1 MEMMSMKTLN
11 TSALVTADSPK
22 GQRATETFRA
32 QYNKA
37 GLNDESA
44 QILNEHPG
52 FAVYLAEGIRRFSAK
67 APDYGLAQS
76 ILGAD
81 FITPEEV
88 TKARPSIVYTVEQIT
103 ALAESL
109 PSEDVL
115 KWCKDNGYAVMPAP
129 PTAMS
134 TLDVREIQSTHFYS
148 KAGGWYADQKFAR
161 EDKTSFGWLL
171 IKKTPVSNSTSKNWS
186 EQNKLLSALEKV
198 PNAAE
203 MSWFITT
210 YFEVRGIR
218 LFEGVYVRTSS
229 LDSGGL
235 RVSVG
240 RFDSDGLV
248 VNDWWGRPPQR
259 QHRVVGC
266 QEVILDPLRACPS

>member
-1 MEMMSMKTLN
+1 MSMKKSLN

-37 GLNDESA
+37 GLNDEGA
-44 QILNEHPG
+44 QTLNEHPG

-103 ALAESL
+103 AIAESL
-109 PSEDVL
+109 PAEDVL

-134 TLDVREIQSTHFYS
+134 TLDVREIQFTHFYS
-148 KAGGWYADQKFAR
+148 KTGGWYADQKFAR

-171 IKKTPVSNSTSKNWS
+171 IKKTPVQNSTSKTWN
-186 EQNKLLSALEKV
+186 EQGKLLSALEKV

-203 MSWFITT
+203 MCWFITT
-210 YFEVRGIR
+210 YFEVRGVR
-218 LFEGVYVRTSS
+218 LFEGIYVRTSS
-229 LDSGGL
+229 LVSDGY
-235 RVSVG
+235 RVFVG
-240 RFDSDGLV
+240 FFDSDGLL
-248 VNDWWGRPPQR
+248 VNVYWDDDRHDSFGLSAARK
-259 QHRVVGC
+259 
-266 QEVILDPLRACPS
+266 

>member
-1 MEMMSMKTLN
+1 MEMMSMKKSLN
-11 TSALVTADSPK
+11 TFALVTADSPK

-44 QILNEHPG
+44 QILNEHPD
-52 FAVYLAEGIRRFSAK
+52 FAKYLAEGIRRFSAK
-67 APDYGLAQS
+67 APDYGLAHS

-88 TKARPSIVYTVEQIT
+88 TKARPGIVYTAKQIR
-103 ALAESL
+103 ALAKSL
-109 PSEDVL
+109 PSEEVL
-115 KWCKDNGYAVMPAP
+115 KWCKENGYAVMPAP

-134 TLDVREIQSTHFYS
+134 TLDVREIQSAHFYS
-148 KAGGWYADQKFAR
+148 KTGGWYADQKFAR

-171 IKKTPVSNSTSKNWS
+171 IKKTPVSNSTSKTWN

-203 MSWFITT
+203 MCWFITT
-210 YFEVRGIR
+210 YFEVRGVR

-229 LDSGGL
+229 LDSDGFRVIVGGF
-235 RVSVG
+235 G
-240 RFDSDGLV
+240 SDGLGV
-248 VNDWWGRPPQR
+248 DGYWVDDRGDDIGLSAARK
-259 QHRVVGC
+259 
-266 QEVILDPLRACPS
+266 

>member
-52 FAVYLAEGIRRFSAK
+52 FAVYLAEGIRRFGAK

-88 TKARPSIVYTVEQIT
+88 TKARGAIVYTVEQIA

-109 PSEDVL
+109 PSENVL
-115 KWCKDNGYAVMPAP
+115 KWCKENGYAVMPAP

-134 TLDVREIQSTHFYS
+134 TLDVREIQSAHFYS
-148 KAGGWYADQKFAR
+148 KAGGWYADKKFAR
-161 EDKTSFGWLL
+161 EDKTSFGWLA
-171 IKKTPVSNSTSKNWS
+171 IKKTPVSNSTSKNWN

-210 YFEVRGIR
+210 YFEVRGVR

-229 LDSGGL
+229 LN
-235 RVSVG
+235 SVG
-240 RFDSDGLV
+240 GRVCVGGFDSDGLRV
-248 VNDWWGRPPQR
+248 RDCWVD
-259 QHRVVGC
+259 HRGDD
-266 QEVILDPLRACPS
+266 IGLSAARK

>member
-1 MEMMSMKTLN
+1 MKTTLN
-11 TSALVTADSPK
+11 TSAPVTADSPK

-37 GLNDESA
+37 GLNDKRA

-52 FAVYLAEGIRRFSAK
+52 FAEYLLAGICRFSAK

-81 FITPEEV
+81 FITSEEV

-109 PSEDVL
+109 PSEDML
-115 KWCKDNGYAVMPAP
+115 KWCKENGYAVMPVP

-134 TLDVREIQSTHFYS
+134 TLDVREIQSAHFFS
-148 KAGGWYADQKFAR
+148 KIGGWYADQKFAR
-161 EDKTSFGWLL
+161 EDKTSFGWLM
-171 IKKTPVSNSTSKNWS
+171 IKKMPVSNSTSKTWN
-186 EQNKLLSALEKV
+186 EQNKFLSALEKV
-198 PNAAE
+198 PNTAE

-210 YFEVRGIR
+210 YFETRGIR
-218 LFEGVYVRTSS
+218 LFERVYVRTSS
-229 LDSGGL
+229 LDSDGR

-240 RFDSDGLV
+240 LFDAGGLA
-248 VNDWWGRPPQR
+248 
-259 QHRVVGC
+259 
-266 QEVILDPLRACPS
+266 LDD

>member
-1 MEMMSMKTLN
+1 MEMMSMKKSLN

-37 GLNDESA
+37 GLDDDSA
-44 QILNEHPG
+44 QRLNEHPG

-88 TKARPSIVYTVEQIT
+88 TKARPSIVYTAEQIT

-115 KWCKDNGYAVMPAP
+115 KWCKENGYAVMPAP

-134 TLDVREIQSTHFYS
+134 TLDVREIQSAHFYS
-148 KAGGWYADQKFAR
+148 KTGGWYADQKFAR

-171 IKKTPVSNSTSKNWS
+171 IKKTPVSNSTSKTWN

-203 MSWFITT
+203 MCWFITT
-210 YFEVRGIR
+210 YFEVRGVR

-229 LDSGGL
+229 LDSVGH
-235 RVSVG
+235 RVDVG
-240 RFDSDGLV
+240 FFDSDGLIV
-248 VNDWWGRPPQR
+248 SYYWDGRR
-259 QHRVVGC
+259 HDFLGVSAARK
-266 QEVILDPLRACPS
+266 

>member
-67 APDYGLAQS
+67 APDYSLAQS

-88 TKARPSIVYTVEQIT
+88 TKARPSIVYTDDQIT

-109 PSEDVL
+109 PSEDIL
-115 KWCKDNGYAVMPAP
+115 KWCKDNGYAVMPPP

-134 TLDVREIQSTHFYS
+134 TLDVRGIWSARFYW
-148 KAGGWYADQKFAR
+148 KMGGWYADQKFAR

-171 IKKTPVSNSTSKNWS
+171 IKKTPVSGSTSKTWN

-198 PNAAE
+198 PNVAE

-210 YFEVRGIR
+210 YFEVRGVR
-218 LFEGVYVRTSS
+218 LFEGIYVRTSS
-229 LDSGGL
+229 LNSAGS
-235 RVSVG
+235 RVYLG
-240 RFDSDGLV
+240 YFDADGLYV
-248 VNDWWGRPPQR
+248 SDFWDGRR
-259 QHRVVGC
+259 YSYLGVSAARKF
-266 QEVILDPLRACPS
+266 

>member
-37 GLNDESA
+37 GLNDKSA

-81 FITPEEV
+81 FITPEELS
-88 TKARPSIVYTVEQIT
+88 KARPSIVYTVEQIT

-134 TLDVREIQSTHFYS
+134 TLDVREIQSAHFYS
-148 KAGGWYADQKFAR
+148 K
-161 EDKTSFGWLL
+161 T
-171 IKKTPVSNSTSKNWS
+171 
-186 EQNKLLSALEKV
+186 
-198 PNAAE
+198 
-203 MSWFITT
+203 
-210 YFEVRGIR
+210 
-218 LFEGVYVRTSS
+218 GVYVRTSS
-229 LDSGGL
+229 LGSGGD
-235 RVSVG
+235 RVYVG
-240 RFDSDGLV
+240 RFDSDGLLV
-248 VNDWWGRPPQR
+248 DDYWVDRRDDRIGLSAARK
-259 QHRVVGC
+259 
-266 QEVILDPLRACPS
+266 

>member
-1 MEMMSMKTLN
+1 MKTLN

-52 FAVYLAEGIRRFSAK
+52 FAAYLLEGIRRFSAK

-88 TKARPSIVYTVEQIT
+88 TKARPSIVYTDEQIT
-103 ALAESL
+103 ALAKSL
-109 PSEDVL
+109 PSEEML
-115 KWCKDNGYAVMPAP
+115 KWCKENGYAVMPAP
-129 PTAMS
+129 PSAMS
-134 TLDVREIQSTHFYS
+134 LLDVRNIQSAHFYS
-148 KAGGWYADQKFAR
+148 KTGGWYADQKFAR
-161 EDKTSFGWLL
+161 EDKTSFGWLM
-171 IKKTPVSNSTSKNWS
+171 IKKTPVENSTSKNWN

-210 YFEVRGIR
+210 YFEVRGVR

-229 LDSGGL
+229 LDSIGH

-240 RFDSDGLV
+240 SFGARGLRV
-248 VNDWWGRPPQR
+248 YIWGGDFRGGHLGLSAAR
-259 QHRVVGC
+259 K
-266 QEVILDPLRACPS
+266 

>member
-1 MEMMSMKTLN
+1 MEMMSMKKSLN

-37 GLNDESA
+37 GLDDDSA
-44 QILNEHPG
+44 QRLNEHPG

-88 TKARPSIVYTVEQIT
+88 TKARPSIVYTAEQIT

-115 KWCKDNGYAVMPAP
+115 KWCKENGYAVMPAP

-134 TLDVREIQSTHFYS
+134 TLDVREIQSAHFYS
-148 KAGGWYADQKFAR
+148 KTGGWYADQKFAR

-171 IKKTPVSNSTSKNWS
+171 IKKTPVSNSTSKTWN

-203 MSWFITT
+203 MCWFITT
-210 YFEVRGIR
+210 YFEVRGVR

-229 LDSGGL
+229 LDSDGS

-240 RFDSDGLV
+240 GFDSGGLCVDGCWDDDRDDDL
-248 VNDWWGRPPQR
+248 GLSAARK
-259 QHRVVGC
+259 
-266 QEVILDPLRACPS
+266 

>member
-1 MEMMSMKTLN
+1 MRRSLN

-37 GLNDESA
+37 GLDDDSA
-44 QILNEHPG
+44 QILNEHPD

-76 ILGAD
+76 ILGAN

-88 TKARPSIVYTVEQIT
+88 AKARSGIVYTDNQIV
-103 ALAESL
+103 ALAGSL
-109 PSEDVL
+109 PTKDVL

-134 TLDVREIQSTHFYS
+134 TLDVREIQSAHFYS
-148 KAGGWYADQKFAR
+148 KTGGWYADQKFAR

-171 IKKTPVSNSTSKNWS
+171 IKKTPVQNSTSKTWN
-186 EQNKLLSALEKV
+186 EQGKLLSALEKV

-210 YFEVRGIR
+210 YFEVRGVR
-218 LFEGVYVRTSS
+218 LFESVYVRTSS
-229 LDSGGL
+229 LDSDGD
-235 RVSVG
+235 RVYVGDFDSVG
-240 RFDSDGLV
+240 LG
-248 VNDWWGRPPQR
+248 VNDWSDDDRNGGIGVPAARKQ
-259 QHRVVGC
+259 
-266 QEVILDPLRACPS
+266 

>member
-1 MEMMSMKTLN
+1 MNSI
-11 TSALVTADSPK
+11 TSK
-22 GQRATETFRA
+22 QRT
-32 QYNKA
+32 QYNRFTQDGARKA
-37 GLNDESA
+37 LTIVSPDKDGLQRLFGRGDEW
-44 QILNEHPG
+44 QD
-52 FAVYLAEGIRRFSAK
+52 YLIAGVARFTAK
-67 APDYGLAQS
+67 VPDYGLAQS

-88 TKARPSIVYTVEQIT
+88 TSARGAIVYTGEET
-103 ALAESL
+103 HKLAESL
-109 PSEDVL
+109 PPQDVL
-115 KWCKDNGYAVMPAP
+115 KWCKENGYAVMPAP

-134 TLDVREIQSTHFYS
+134 TLDVREIQSAHFYS
-148 KAGGWYADQKFAR
+148 KTGGWYADQKFAR

-171 IKKTPVSNSTSKNWS
+171 IKKTPVPNSTSKNWN

-229 LDSGGL
+229 LDSDGRRVRVGYFDSGGL
-235 RVSVG
+235 RVDYYWGDGRNALSVCRLPG
-240 RFDSDGLV
+240 SDS
-248 VNDWWGRPPQR
+248 
-259 QHRVVGC
+259 
-266 QEVILDPLRACPS
+266 

>member
-1 MEMMSMKTLN
+1 MKTLH
-11 TSALVTADSPK
+11 TSARVTADSPK

-44 QILNEHPG
+44 QTLNESPG
-52 FAVYLAEGIRRFSAK
+52 FAGYLAEGIRRFGAK

-88 TKARPSIVYTVEQIT
+88 TKARGAIVYTGEETQK
-103 ALAESL
+103 LAESL
-109 PSEDVL
+109 PPQDVL
-115 KWCKDNGYAVMPAP
+115 KWCKENGYAVMPAP
-129 PTAMS
+129 PRACS
-134 TLDVREIQSTHFYS
+134 TLDVREIQSAHFYS
-148 KAGGWYADQKFAR
+148 KTGGWYADQKFAR

-171 IKKTPVSNSTSKNWS
+171 IKKTPVPNSTSKTWN

-210 YFEVRGIR
+210 YFEVRGVR

-229 LDSGGL
+229 LDSGGY

-240 RFDSDGLV
+240 SFVSDGLYV
-248 VNDWWGRPPQR
+248 SVSWDDFRGGNIGLSAARK
-259 QHRVVGC
+259 
-266 QEVILDPLRACPS
+266 